1 MAAEPARKRL
11 EVAKGLLQECTRF
24 CEEGHAIAT
33 RQAAWVIAQK
43 VASRAL
49 QYDLR
54 ALEPHEISPLAEE
67 LEAAMQKTAAALVS
81 SNDGE
86 WSSHVA
92 MQTRWPTKN
101 GGMAMGSSVLAAKCG
116 RIACLA
122 QCLPVARA
130 HLKRMFPDV
139 EAEAILQAVSL
150 EVSVCK
156 YKL

>member
-1 MAAEPARKRL
+1 MAAKD
-11 EVAKGLLQECTRF
+11 LLQECARF

-43 VASRAL
+43 VASIAL

-54 ALEPHEISPLAEE
+54 VLEYHELSPLAEE
-67 LEAAMQKTAAALVS
+67 LEAAMQKTAEALAS
-81 SNDGE
+81 SNEGE

-92 MQTRWPTKN
+92 MQTRWPTES
-101 GGMAMGSSVLAAKCG
+101 GGMAMGSHVLASRCG

-130 HLKRMFPDV
+130 HLRRMFP
-139 EAEAILQAVSL
+139 EQGEEAILQAIT
-150 EVSVCK
+150 
-156 YKL
+156 